1 MFMMRMALTGRRRP
15 CTEMI
20 WGFLAGIMAL
30 GFCTASGAQT
40 LDRIRG
46 ASAIKLGYET
56 DARPF
61 SFKNESGTAEG
72 YAVGLCT
79 RIADQV
85 KSELGLS
92 ELSVEWVPL
101 TPDQRFQA
109 VQDGSVDL
117 LCGADAV
124 TLARRK
130 DVSFSISIFPSG
142 TGAVVNADAPLPLRE
157 VLAHGRPSER
167 PVWRGSPARTVLE
180 EKTFSAVTGTTS
192 DSWLNERIKTFQ
204 LAATVVPVETYDQ
217 GIERVLDGS
226 SDVLFGDLPLLL
238 DAAARNK
245 ASGNLIVLDRHF
257 TYEPMALAL
266 ARGDEDF
273 RLTVDRALSGIYRSE
288 DFRGFFTQWFGP
300 PDESIVT
307 FFQQTALP
315 E

>member
-1 MFMMRMALTGRRRP
+1 MFMMQVEPAKRRRLW
-15 CTEMI
+15 EMTC
-20 WGFLAGIMAL
+20 GLLAGVMAL
-30 GFCTASGAQT
+30 GLCTAAGAQT
-40 LDRIRG
+40 LDRIRS
-46 ASAIKLGYET
+46 ASTIKLGYET

-79 RIADQV
+79 RITDQV
-85 KSELGLS
+85 KSELGLPD
-92 ELSVEWVPL
+92 LAVDWVPL
-101 TPDQRFQA
+101 TLDQRFQA
-109 VQDGSVDL
+109 VRDGSVDL

-124 TLARRK
+124 TLTRRK
-130 DVSFSISIFPSG
+130 EVSFSISIFPSG

-180 EKTFSAVTGTTS
+180 EKTFSAIAGTTS
-192 DSWLNERIKTFQ
+192 ESWLSQRIKTFQ
-204 LAATVVPVETYDQ
+204 LGATIAPVESYDQ
-217 GIERVLDGS
+217 GIEGVLNGS

-238 DAAARNK
+238 DAAARSEG
-245 ASGNLIVLDRHF
+245 SGNLIVLDRHF
-257 TYEPMALAL
+257 TYEPLALAL
-266 ARGDEDF
+266 ARDDEDF

-288 DFRGFFTQWFGP
+288 DFRDFFSEWFGP
-300 PDESIVT
+300 PDELVVT